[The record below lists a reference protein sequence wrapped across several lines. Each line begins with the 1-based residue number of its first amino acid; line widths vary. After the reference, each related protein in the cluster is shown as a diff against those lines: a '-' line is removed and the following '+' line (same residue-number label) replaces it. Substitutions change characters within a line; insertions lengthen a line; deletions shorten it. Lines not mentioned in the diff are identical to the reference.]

1 MKIKLDENMPAGL
14 VKVLGN
20 LGHDV
25 VPVPDEGLGGRGDL
39 EIWEAA
45 QREGRFLITQDLDFS
60 DVYRYKPGTHNGI
73 MVVRLRDPGRLAL
86 LEKVREIFQ
95 TEDTSKWRGSFIV
108 LTDRKI
114 RIRTPQA
121 ANAEN

>member
-14 VKVLGN
+14 VTVLRS
-20 LGHDV
+20 LGHNV
-25 VPVPDEGLGGRGDL
+25 VTVPEEGLGGRDDL

-73 MVVRLRDPGRLAL
+73 IMVRLRSPGRLSL
-86 LEKVREIFQ
+86 LQKVREIFEA
-95 TEDTSKWRGSFIV
+95 EDTGKWRGSFIV

-114 RIRTPQA
+114 RIRSPKG
-121 ANAEN
+121 ANPEN